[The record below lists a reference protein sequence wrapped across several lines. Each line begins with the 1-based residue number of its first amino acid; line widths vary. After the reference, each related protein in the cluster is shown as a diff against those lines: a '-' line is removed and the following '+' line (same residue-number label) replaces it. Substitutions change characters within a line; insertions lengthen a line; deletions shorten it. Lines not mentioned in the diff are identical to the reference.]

1 MSKELKKAGKNLL
14 YKLSPNEKGV
24 YFNFKPSINDFN
36 DLKTIL
42 GYINRQEKI
51 NLENNVLF
59 AKLFIYELTMEIRSY
74 QTTVLNPFPLKKLS
88 AIMQKPLP
96 LFYDAFYRDLLDN
109 QLNKLVEFDFINKQ
123 IEEDIKNAEE
133 NYPDYEGITTKE
145 DYIKHKQSKIITEE
159 QKHEVLKEYEQLKKT
174 FTLEYVTDKLND
186 TITESVNKFS

>member
-14 YKLSPNEKGV
+14 YKLSPNEKGA
-24 YFNFKPSINDFN
+24 YFNFKPSIDDFN

-123 IEEDIKNAEE
+123 IEEDIKNADE
-133 NYPDYEGITTKE
+133 NYPDYEGITSKE

-159 QKHEVLKEYEQLKKT
+159 QRHEVLKEYEQLKKT